1 MQGLYKR
8 SCPTR
13 KGLKMSNLVSNL
25 VQTKK
30 VGSNTQKSILMYMA
44 DKASDDGTGIWVSKK
59 NMAADL
65 EMAIR
70 TLQTNIRDM
79 VSSGIITEAGQKKH
93 KNGYTVDYTLNLE
106 RIGTLQNT
114 REPHA
119 IAAPMQEM
127 HPYPRSTCTR
137 THAGDAP
144 KPLIEPSI
152 ELNNIKEI
160 LSAWLVEDN
169 AAESFIKYR
178 KQIKKPLTVTAAQRL
193 ANKLRLIFIAD
204 GSPEDALAT
213 AEEKG
218 WQSIEPDW
226 YFGSLFGKD
235 SVEYKQAMA
244 KIREV
249 IREIN

>member
-1 MQGLYKR
+1 MQGLYKG

-44 DKASDDGTGIWVSKK
+44 DKASDDGSGIWVSKK

-79 VSSGIITEAGQKKH
+79 VSSGIISEAGQKKH
-93 KNGYTVDYTLNLE
+93 KNGYTVDYSINLE

-114 REPHA
+114 REHHA
-119 IAAPMQEM
+119 TPAPLHQM
-127 HPYPRSTCTR
+127 HPYPRSTCTP
-137 THAGDAP
+137 TPAPDAP
-144 KPLIEPSI
+144 KPLIEPSK
-152 ELNNIKEI
+152 EPNNIDKI
-160 LSAWLVEDN
+160 LSQWVIEDH
-169 AAESFIKYR
+169 ARESFIQYR

-193 ANKLRLIFIAD
+193 SNKLRLIFIAD

-235 SVEYKQAMA
+235 SIEYKQAMG
-244 KIREV
+244 KIREA
-249 IREIN
+249 IKEIN

>member
-1 MQGLYKR
+1 MQGLYKG

-44 DKASDDGTGIWVSKK
+44 DKASDDGSGIWVSKK

-79 VSSGIITEAGQKKH
+79 VSSGIISEAGQKKH
-93 KNGYTVDYTLNLE
+93 KNGYTVDYSINLE

-114 REPHA
+114 REHHA
-119 IAAPMQEM
+119 TPAPLHQM
-127 HPYPRSTCTR
+127 HPYPRSTCTP
-137 THAGDAP
+137 TPAPDAP
-144 KPLIEPSI
+144 KPLIEPSK
-152 ELNNIKEI
+152 EPNNIDKI
-160 LSAWLVEDN
+160 LSQWVIEDH
-169 AAESFIKYR
+169 ARESFIQYR

-193 ANKLRLIFIAD
+193 SNKLRLIFIAD

>member
-1 MQGLYKR
+1 
-8 SCPTR
+8 
-13 KGLKMSNLVSNL
+13 MSNLVSNL

-44 DKASDDGTGIWVSKK
+44 DKASDDGSGIWVSKK

-70 TLQTNIRDM
+70 TLQTNIKDM
-79 VSSGIITEAGQKKH
+79 VSAGIITEAGQKKH
-93 KNGYTVDYTLNLE
+93 KNGYTVDYTINLE

-114 REPHA
+114 REHYATP
-119 IAAPMQEM
+119 APLHEM
-127 HPYPRSTCTR
+127 HPYPRSTCAPTP
-137 THAGDAP
+137 APDAS
-144 KPLIEPSI
+144 KPSIEPSI
-152 ELNNIKEI
+152 QPYNKIKHI
-160 LSAWLVEDN
+160 LSTWLMEEE
-169 AAESFIKYR
+169 AAESFINYR
-178 KQIKKPLTVTAAQRL
+178 KSIKKPLTETAAKRL
-193 ANKLRLIFIAD
+193 SEKLRFIFV
-204 GSPEDALAT
+204 GGGEPKDALAM

-235 SVEYKQAMA
+235 SNEYKQAMSRV
-244 KIREV
+244 REV

>member
-1 MQGLYKR
+1 MQGLYKG

-44 DKASDDGTGIWVSKK
+44 DKASDDGSGIWVSKK

-79 VSSGIITEAGQKKH
+79 VSSGIISEAGQKKH
-93 KNGYTVDYTLNLE
+93 KNGYTVDYSINLE

-114 REPHA
+114 REHHA
-119 IAAPMQEM
+119 TPAPLHQM
-127 HPYPRSTCTR
+127 HPYPRSTCTP
-137 THAGDAP
+137 TPAPDAP
-144 KPLIEPSI
+144 KPLIEPSK
-152 ELNNIKEI
+152 EPNNVDKI
-160 LSAWLVEDN
+160 LSQWVIEDH
-169 AAESFIKYR
+169 ARESFIQYR

-193 ANKLRLIFIAD
+193 SNKLRLIFIAD

-235 SVEYKQAMA
+235 SIEYKQAMG
-244 KIREV
+244 KIREA
-249 IREIN
+249 IKEIN

>member
-1 MQGLYKR
+1 MQGLYNR
-8 SCPTR
+8 SCPKR

-30 VGSNTQKSILMYMA
+30 IGSNTQKSILMYMA
-44 DKASDDGTGIWVSKK
+44 DKASDDGSGIWVSKK

-79 VSSGIITEAGQKKH
+79 VSDGIITEAGQKKH
-93 KNGYTVDYTLNLE
+93 KNGYTVDYTINLE
-106 RIGTLQNT
+106 RVGTLQNT
-114 REPHA
+114 REYHA
-119 IAAPMQEM
+119 VAAPLQEM
-127 HPYPRSTCTR
+127 HPYPRRSCTP
-137 THAGDAP
+137 TPASAAP
-144 KPLIEPSI
+144 KPSLEPSI
-152 ELNNIKEI
+152 EPYNIKEI
-160 LSAWLVEDN
+160 LSKWVVEDN

-178 KQIKKPLTVTAAQRL
+178 KQIKRPLTVTAAKRL
-193 ANKLRLIFIAD
+193 ANKLRLIFI
-204 GSPEDALAT
+204 GGGEPEDALAT
-213 AEEKG
+213 IEEKG

-244 KIREV
+244 TIREV
-249 IREIN
+249 RKEIN

>member
-1 MQGLYKR
+1 MQGLYKG

-44 DKASDDGTGIWVSKK
+44 DKASDDGSGIWVSKK

-79 VSSGIITEAGQKKH
+79 VSSGIISEAGQKKH
-93 KNGYTVDYTLNLE
+93 KNGYTVDYSINLE

-114 REPHA
+114 REHHA
-119 IAAPMQEM
+119 TPAPLHQM
-127 HPYPRSTCTR
+127 HPYPRSTCTP
-137 THAGDAP
+137 TPASDAP
-144 KPLIEPSI
+144 KPLIEPSK
-152 ELNNIKEI
+152 EPNNIDKI
-160 LSAWLVEDN
+160 LSQWVIEDH
-169 AAESFIKYR
+169 ARESFIQYR

-193 ANKLRLIFIAD
+193 SNKLRLIFIAD

-235 SVEYKQAMA
+235 SIEYKQAMG
-244 KIREV
+244 KIREA
-249 IREIN
+249 IKEIN

>member
-1 MQGLYKR
+1 MQGLYKG

-44 DKASDDGTGIWVSKK
+44 DKASDDGSGIWVSKK

-79 VSSGIITEAGQKKH
+79 VSSGIISEAGQKKH
-93 KNGYTVDYTLNLE
+93 KNGYTVDYSINLE

-114 REPHA
+114 REHHA
-119 IAAPMQEM
+119 TPAPLHQM
-127 HPYPRSTCTR
+127 HPYPRSTCTP
-137 THAGDAP
+137 TPAPDAP
-144 KPLIEPSI
+144 KPLIEPSK
-152 ELNNIKEI
+152 EPNNVDKI
-160 LSAWLVEDN
+160 LSQWVIEDH
-169 AAESFIKYR
+169 ARESSIQYR

-193 ANKLRLIFIAD
+193 SNKLRLIFIAD

-235 SVEYKQAMA
+235 SIEYKQAMG
-244 KIREV
+244 KIREA
-249 IREIN
+249 IKEIN